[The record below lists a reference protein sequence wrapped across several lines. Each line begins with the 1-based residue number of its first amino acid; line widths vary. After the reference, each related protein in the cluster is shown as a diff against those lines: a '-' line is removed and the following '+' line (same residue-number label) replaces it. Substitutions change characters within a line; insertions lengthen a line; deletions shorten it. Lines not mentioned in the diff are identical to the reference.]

1 MDQTKKN
8 KSVMGIKYAFKQKQ
22 KGKGQEDAYLDSIK
36 KHFHK
41 NKINSQIIIIINLKK
56 N

>member
-22 KGKGQEDAYLDSIK
+22 KGKGENDADLDSI
-36 KHFHK
+36 
-41 NKINSQIIIIINLKK
+41 
-56 N
+56 